1 MAEPDHG
8 GVPSLAMADIM
19 IGLSAILL
27 VIVAA
32 LSTQAAQLASA
43 ALQSSAD
50 AEARI
55 ARAAQSHAAQS
66 GDPVLIAQADGL
78 LFVAPTGDTAIPLD
92 AIATWTPPPLPA
104 APLLIVGPR
113 GLEADFL
120 LGPALARAGV
130 EQAQRLRI
138 AGACARLLRGA
149 TGSLRCE

>member
-1 MAEPDHG
+1 MAEPDASRL
-8 GVPSLAMADIM
+8 PSLAMADIM

-43 ALQSSAD
+43 ALQSSAE

-55 ARAAQSHAAQS
+55 ARAARAHADQS
-66 GDPVLIAQADGL
+66 GDPVLVAGAAGL
-78 LFVAPTGDTAIPLD
+78 SLVTPSGISAIPLD

-130 EQAQRLRI
+130 AQVQRLRV
-138 AGACARLLRGA
+138 AGACDRLRRDAAG
-149 TGSLRCE
+149 GLRCE